1 MRRGLLMPKKGNAML
16 TTFAV
21 YASIVTGAIWIALL
35 AWLAF
40 RLTQAAKETGKELP
54 PEQRNYD

>member
-1 MRRGLLMPKKGNAML
+1 ML

-21 YASIVTGAIWIALL
+21 YASIATGAIWIALL

-40 RLTQAAKETGKELP
+40 RLTKASKELP
-54 PEQRNYD
+54 PEQHNYD